1 MQGVDLGG
9 RWYIIGVLCARE
21 AQEGLDSRE
30 GGSRPMSSSGGPGED
45 QAPSALQLR
54 VRILQMSP
62 VFTGLSDGEHRAL
75 ARNMRV
81 VGLPAR
87 DTFNLSAQSGDVVV
101 FVASGVVEQ
110 SIAHFSGP
118 VVLVRRHLPGDL
130 VVLPAARTDDKY
142 TTSIYGL
149 ADSVL
154 LTLDRDSLVE
164 SLGLGADAVAAA
176 LDQLGEQQSAAMN

>member
-1 MQGVDLGG
+1 MQGIDLGG
-9 RWYIIGVLCARE
+9 RWYIIDVLYARE
-21 AQEGLDSRE
+21 APRGQLSRE
-30 GGSRPMSSSGGPGED
+30 GGARQVPSSDSGSGAD

-62 VFTGLSDGEHRAL
+62 VFTSLSDGAHRAL

-87 DTFNLSAQSGDVVV
+87 DTFNLSNQSGDIVV
-101 FVASGVVEQ
+101 FVAAGVVEQ
-110 SIAHFSGP
+110 SVAHASGV

-130 VVLPAARTDDKY
+130 VVLPAPRTDDQY

-154 LTLDRDSLVE
+154 LTLARDGLVE
-164 SLGLGADAVAAA
+164 SLGADADAGG
-176 LDQLGEQQSAAMN
+176 LGV